1 MVARY
6 DDMSREEKKE
16 GRKREGKG
24 KKTERRETGKKKSHH
39 TVRPVIMV
47 IMVIHWS
54 YRR

>member
-1 MVARY
+1 MGARY

-39 TVRPVIMV
+39 TVQYGR
-47 IMVIHWS
+47 
-54 YRR
+54 